1 MKKFLVVLFF
11 IPLFVYSQQKKE
23 VLFIGNSYT
32 YVNNLPDLVKQI
44 ALSFGDS
51 LIHDSSTPGGAN
63 FNTHTNNTQTLAKIN
78 QQQWDYVVL
87 QAQSQEPSFSPG
99 QVANNTY
106 PYAEILVDSIHANSS
121 CTEPLFFMTWGRKYG
136 DQQNCAVYP
145 PVCTYLGMQQ
155 RLRESYLEM
164 AFYDSAS
171 CAPVGMAWKQ
181 SIAQDSS
188 LNLYSP
194 DNSHPSIYG
203 SYLAACTF
211 YASIFKKSA
220 SGSSFWPNGIDSI
233 TAYNLQQIASS
244 TVLDSLAVWHIFNAN
259 FTFVQNNDSISFSN
273 LSSNFDSIV
282 WDFGDGNTSNL
293 TNPNHIY
300 SGSGNFTITLTAYT
314 NSACQIDT
322 STATISVSI
331 PSAIKENTKD
341 KILIRTTDIQG
352 RNCMPFKNFPYLYF
366 YNDGT
371 VEKKV
376 TLE

>member
-32 YVNNLPDLVKQI
+32 YVNDLPTLVEQI
-44 ALSFGDS
+44 ALTFGDT

-63 FNTHTNNTQTLAKIN
+63 FSMHSANSQTISKIN
-78 QQQWDYVVL
+78 QQVWDYVIL
-87 QAQSQEPSFSPG
+87 QAQSQEPSLSPG
-99 QVANNTY
+99 YVNTNVY
-106 PYAEILVDSIHANSS
+106 PAVQTLIDIIEQSS
-121 CTEPLFFMTWGRKYG
+121 LCIEPMFFMTWGRKYG
-136 DQQNCAVYP
+136 DAGNCVPWP
-145 PVCTYLGMQQ
+145 PVCTYLGMQEQ
-155 RLRESYLEM
+155 LRLRYLDF
-164 AFYDSAS
+164 AFIHNAS

-181 SIAQDSS
+181 SIAQDSA
-188 LNLYSP
+188 LNLFSP

-211 YASIFKKSA
+211 YTSIFKKSPI
-220 SGSSFWPNGIDSI
+220 GSSFWPNSIDSI
-233 TAYNLQQIASS
+233 TAYNLQQIASN
-244 TVLDSLAVWHIFNAN
+244 TVLDSLTVWNIFNAD

-282 WDFGDGNTSNL
+282 WNFGDGNTS
-293 TNPNHIY
+293 TSIHPNHIY

-352 RNCMPFKNFPYLYF
+352 RNCMPFKFFPYLYF